1 MPNGG
6 AGAGKRADYSD
17 VADRQTR
24 CRPGPSPSRWPRLI
38 QPRILT
44 MNLYL
49 RLIWILLSSLWKPR
63 MSMDALTN
71 QLATRVWLNDI
82 DINLHMNNGR
92 YMTVCDLNRVDL
104 FIRTGLLALMLK
116 RRWSPIVSQHTMDY
130 KKALRPFQRYRVSMT
145 ITHWDER
152 YFYATHTFS
161 IGERIVAQGTS
172 QAVILGQEGVVA
184 PEVVVESVR
193 QYQQART

>member
-1 MPNGG
+1 
-6 AGAGKRADYSD
+6 
-17 VADRQTR
+17 
-24 CRPGPSPSRWPRLI
+24 
-38 QPRILT
+38 

-104 FIRTGLLALMLK
+104 FIRTGLLALGCV
-116 RRWSPIVSQHTMDY
+116 P
-130 KKALRPFQRYRVSMT
+130 
-145 ITHWDER
+145 
-152 YFYATHTFS
+152 
-161 IGERIVAQGTS
+161 
-172 QAVILGQEGVVA
+172 
-184 PEVVVESVR
+184 
-193 QYQQART
+193 

>member
-1 MPNGG
+1 
-6 AGAGKRADYSD
+6 
-17 VADRQTR
+17 
-24 CRPGPSPSRWPRLI
+24 
-38 QPRILT
+38 

-49 RLIWILLSSLWKPR
+49 RLIWVLLSSYWKPR

-82 DINLHMNNGR
+82 DLNLHMNNGR

-104 FIRTGLLALMLK
+104 FIRTGLMALMLK
-116 RRWSPIVSQHTMDY
+116 RHWSPIISQHTMDY
-130 KKALRPFQRYRVSMT
+130 KKALQPFQRYQVSMS

-161 IGERIVAQGTS
+161 IGDRIVAQGTS
-172 QAVILGQEGVVA
+172 RAVILGREGVVA
-184 PEVVVESVR
+184 PDVVVASVR
-193 QYQQART
+193 QYQQRRSDAVMP